1 MLPWRRR
8 SCNGL
13 LRRPARRS
21 APLFLALLVCSIT
34 WSAVEMAELEL
45 AQDGPQTKSAAGDD
59 PLEGDLDGDGVR
71 DTVDQCPK
79 TPAGKEVDWTGCNY
93 DDHMAIHSSSS
104 STSGGPP
111 GHLLDGKTD
120 TFWDSHANRGST
132 AVGSTVTFRGGYGD
146 GVAYQYYCRSD
157 PSRDS
162 RVFCDSAELGE
173 YEQFKIERGPWSD
186 PDRTDNK
193 GWPHVAMKNL
203 GTESYC
209 WGDGGPQNIPGWVC
223 ARPLGSHIRSWE
235 TWTMHPQADGTTY
248 NIQAGRAPGIDDA
261 VINDQWRGRRG
272 GFAIERGT
280 ADSVLCDR
288 TPPLTVPAEKFQV
301 HCLKDC
307 EALPEE
313 EQVDFHG
320 HNISVVF
327 DTGCPFGVEASW
339 YVMRSFA
346 QAGSPKTWRISGG
359 PTPETTAFHYDF
371 NSGIPW
377 KGERLDNFRDLQ
389 QARYFRLAITSTHG
403 GTGARLSGFTLPA
416 CPKGVCECL
425 WDTDNDGVLD
435 VDDQCPDSTPGQ
447 RIYWNGCNETVA
459 VDTTITGLQEGGSW
473 CGGDVPVA
481 MAIRGPKIMTHL
493 SELQCGFDQD
503 VDCNGNDHS
512 EKGGISSKAEC
523 CELCM
528 EDPQCAVAV
537 LATDVNVCMLKTGC
551 DNDLSREN
559 RVRIRRG

>member
-203 GTESYC
+203 GTESVTLITLTLTRWSPC
-209 WGDGGPQNIPGWVC
+209 PQP
-223 ARPLGSHIRSWE
+223 
-235 TWTMHPQADGTTY
+235 
-248 NIQAGRAPGIDDA
+248 
-261 VINDQWRGRRG
+261 
-272 GFAIERGT
+272 ERDPT
-280 ADSVLCDR
+280 DTAMTLADSIW
-288 TPPLTVPAEKFQV
+288 LTMTVTLLIVTLAWPC
-301 HCLKDC
+301 H
-307 EALPEE
+307 
-313 EQVDFHG
+313 
-320 HNISVVF
+320 
-327 DTGCPFGVEASW
+327 TGCLPNPTTL
-339 YVMRSFA
+339 
-346 QAGSPKTWRISGG
+346 AGS
-359 PTPETTAFHYDF
+359 
-371 NSGIPW
+371 
-377 KGERLDNFRDLQ
+377 
-389 QARYFRLAITSTHG
+389 
-403 GTGARLSGFTLPA
+403 
-416 CPKGVCECL
+416 
-425 WDTDNDGVLD
+425 
-435 VDDQCPDSTPGQ
+435 
-447 RIYWNGCNETVA
+447 
-459 VDTTITGLQEGGSW
+459 
-473 CGGDVPVA
+473 
-481 MAIRGPKIMTHL
+481 IM
-493 SELQCGFDQD
+493 
-503 VDCNGNDHS
+503 
-512 EKGGISSKAEC
+512 
-523 CELCM
+523 
-528 EDPQCAVAV
+528 
-537 LATDVNVCMLKTGC
+537 
-551 DNDLSREN
+551 
-559 RVRIRRG
+559 